1 MTIEDVQGWAD
12 EVARLMASRFGG
24 ARRGT
29 SPALATMMKRRG
41 RALPRRHRRAAA
53 LLASHA
59 GLAANPR
66 TARQVDTA
74 PLREAHRQLVE
85 YLRPLGSR
93 RRFTDGLLHVG
104 AAVALGLLVVG
115 ALAVWLMVRRGAL

>member
-29 SPALATMMKRRG
+29 APGLATMIKRRG
-41 RALPRRHRRAAA
+41 RALPKRHRRAAA
-53 LLASHA
+53 LLAVSA
-59 GLAANPR
+59 GLAGNPR
-66 TARQVDTA
+66 MAHRIDTA
-74 PLREAHRQLVE
+74 AVREAHRQLVE
-85 YLRPLGSR
+85 YLRPLGSGQR
-93 RRFTDGLLHVG
+93 LADGLLHVA

-115 ALAVWLMVRRGAL
+115 ALVVWLMVRRGTL